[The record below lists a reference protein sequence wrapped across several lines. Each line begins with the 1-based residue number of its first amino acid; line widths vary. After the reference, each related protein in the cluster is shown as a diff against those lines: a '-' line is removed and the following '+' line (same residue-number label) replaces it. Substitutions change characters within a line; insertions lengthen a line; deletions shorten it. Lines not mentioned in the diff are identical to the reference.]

1 MTLPP
6 WVRHYGDAV
15 AMPIMLVCIYTAF
28 VLTSG
33 ATGAARG
40 LAALFLVVVLALWL
54 GLRRLR
60 VHASAARLAAIGEPE
75 QLLALA
81 DEQLVRRWLRNGDT
95 SLHIYRAMAHNLAGR
110 PAEARL
116 ALDAA
121 DVRPGKRASRS
132 WQLLW
137 AAADI
142 DTRTQVGD
150 AAGARATFE
159 KIVVPFAQIIP
170 ARGIALIAAECEA
183 RVRLAEGD
191 AAGARALVA
200 PLVKDIR
207 LGPGARAQLYAIQAD
222 CDAALGDDAAATAS
236 AAQARKLAPRCKL
249 TAVGAAA
256 AV

>member
-1 MTLPP
+1 MKISPR
-6 WVRHYGDAV
+6 VRHYADAI
-15 AMPIMLVCIYTAF
+15 AMPIALVLVYGAF

-33 ATGAARG
+33 ATGTARV
-40 LAALFLVVVLALWL
+40 LAAVFLVAVLTLWL

-60 VHASAARLAAIGEPE
+60 IHASAARLAAVGEPE

-81 DEQLVRRWLRNGDT
+81 DEQLARRWLRNGDT
-95 SLHIYRAMAHNLAGR
+95 SLHIYRAMAHNLAAR
-110 PAEARL
+110 PAEARK

-142 DTRTQVGD
+142 DTRTQLGD
-150 AAGARATFE
+150 AAGARATFA
-159 KIVVPFAQIIP
+159 KIVVPFAQIMP

-191 AAGARALVA
+191 AAGARALIA
-200 PLVKDIR
+200 PLVKDMR
-207 LGPGARAQLYAIQAD
+207 LGPGARAQLYAIQAG
-222 CDAALGDDAAATAS
+222 CDAALGDVDAAAAS
-236 AAQARKLAPRCKL
+236 AAQARKLAPHCDLVRP
-249 TAVGAAA
+249 AAA
-256 AV
+256 A